1 MVSNSYFCLTT
12 VVCSNCKLGKDTNK
26 MKTCARR
33 DSNPGTARGE
43 RQQQNENMRSP
54 GLEPG
59 HGEGM
64 LSSVPWNAYNPAAGQ
79 YRENREEHICE
90 PRPAILSLL
99 EWPLKVLGFAPSV
112 QSTREAEPDLEAAV
126 SATPDGTWTQ
136 TSRELPAH
144 QARFPQ
150 VTLQEQIQDTV
161 IILPC
166 AQPVTLASSL
176 QPWEPTAGRRVSKA
190 PPARVP
196 PSLA

>member
-1 MVSNSYFCLTT
+1 MPVRRLSTEFTLPA
-12 VVCSNCKLGKDTNK
+12 G
-26 MKTCARR
+26 AR
-33 DSNPGTARGE
+33 
-43 RQQQNENMRSP
+43 
-54 GLEPG
+54 
-59 HGEGM
+59 
-64 LSSVPWNAYNPAAGQ
+64 AGQ

-99 EWPLKVLGFAPSV
+99 EWPLKVLGFAPSA
-112 QSTREAEPDLEAAV
+112 QPTREAEPDLEAAV
-126 SATPDGTWTQ
+126 SATPWTQ

-150 VTLQEQIQDTV
+150 VTLQEQIQEQIQDTV

-166 AQPVTLASSL
+166 AQPATLASSL
-176 QPWEPTAGRRVSKA
+176 QPWEPTAGRRASKA

>member
-1 MVSNSYFCLTT
+1 
-12 VVCSNCKLGKDTNK
+12 
-26 MKTCARR
+26 
-33 DSNPGTARGE
+33 
-43 RQQQNENMRSP
+43 MRSRWAP
-54 GLEPG
+54 GKAK
-59 HGEGM
+59 GEHRTSYAWM
-64 LSSVPWNAYNPAAGQ
+64 LSSAPWNAYNPAAGQ

-112 QSTREAEPDLEAAV
+112 PSTREAEREAERDLEAAV

-136 TSRELPAH
+136 TSRVLPAH

-150 VTLQEQIQDTV
+150 VALQEQTQDIV

-166 AQPVTLASSL
+166 AQPATLASSP
-176 QPWEPTAGRRVSKA
+176 QPWEPAAASKA
-190 PPARVP
+190 PPARAP